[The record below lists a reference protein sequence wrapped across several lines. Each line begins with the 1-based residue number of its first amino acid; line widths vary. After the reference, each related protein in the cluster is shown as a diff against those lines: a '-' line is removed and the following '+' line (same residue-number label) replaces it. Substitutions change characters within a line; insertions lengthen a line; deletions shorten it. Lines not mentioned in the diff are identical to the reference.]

1 MEKDQNFNEIE
12 LKFNEIRPGTW
23 YGKNQY
29 PIPNASDGT
38 VVAMGNPCKDGNK
51 EFVTLA
57 YYLVACLKVGMCYV
71 FGDKFDRKFSTV
83 W

>member
-38 VVAMGNPCKDGNK
+38 VVAMGKS
-51 EFVTLA
+51 L
-57 YYLVACLKVGMCYV
+57 
-71 FGDKFDRKFSTV
+71 
-83 W
+83 